1 MGHQTIHTK
10 YHKLFGARILMN
22 VESKVLPG
30 TLFKHLVNVDSV
42 NDHISSLSNL
52 PRYVIYEELL
62 EMLIDKN
69 GTMHKSLNA
78 MIDGGMTKLPYDQVI
93 VEFDSP
99 ANISYADQNEKRI
112 WNTKVR
118 HFVWL
123 TEFTDKPKERFTG
136 VQWTLI
142 ENREMSD
149 LVLSPLAVACDL
161 MSATQIENNK
171 DDDIE
176 KIGNV
181 NSAGAIM
188 RAVPSHFFYKDRLT
202 TKFKEHILTGNEI
215 DTLKPIS
222 EALCALI
229 VLMHTRGIKQEKITV
244 DAKLNKARAKNDKPL
259 IQDHTV
265 IRIGHVYNR
274 DGERVEYNSNTGRTM
289 PVHWRQGHW
298 RQQRWGTGL
307 DKVRP
312 VFIKPMLINYI
323 EGDEPKHKTKE
334 VTV

>member
-10 YHKLFGARILMN
+10 YHKLFGARILMS
-22 VESKVLPG
+22 VESKVLPA
-30 TLFKHLVNVDSV
+30 TLFNQLVDTDSV
-42 NDHISSLSNL
+42 NDHIFSLSNL

-62 EMLIDKN
+62 EMLLDKN

-78 MIDGGMTKLPYDQVI
+78 MIDGGMVKLPYEQVI

-99 ANISYADQNEKRI
+99 ANISYGGQDEKRI
-112 WNTKVR
+112 CKVR

-123 TEFTDKPKERFTG
+123 SEFTSKKPKEKFTA

-142 ENREMSD
+142 ENRERPD

-161 MSATQIENNK
+161 MSPAQIENSKN
-171 DDDIE
+171 DDIE

-181 NSAGAIM
+181 DNSAGVIM
-188 RAVPSHFFYKDRLT
+188 RAVPSHFFYKNRLT
-202 TKFKEHILTGNEI
+202 TKFQEHILTGNEI

-265 IRIGHVYNR
+265 IRIGHFYNR

-312 VFIKPMLINYI
+312 VFIKPMLINYV
-323 EGDEPKHKTKE
+323 EGEEPKHKPKE